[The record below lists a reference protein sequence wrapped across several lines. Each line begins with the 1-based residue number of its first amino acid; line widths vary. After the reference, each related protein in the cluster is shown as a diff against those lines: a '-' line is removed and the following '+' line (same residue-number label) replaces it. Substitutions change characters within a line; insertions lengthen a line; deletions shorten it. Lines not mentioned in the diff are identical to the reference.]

1 MTGGTSVESPGKAAK
16 NEKANVSSAKEDD
29 SRPKR
34 KHHAPTEPV
43 KGENSDAELDDD
55 ANTAPQSLKVKTPKG
70 HQSMYQSS
78 RLMGKN
84 RALTPLDE
92 PAKGEDSGTALYGAN
107 SPPQTPKVK
116 VPKRNQSMSLMKHE
130 NGDR

>member
-1 MTGGTSVESPGKAAK
+1 MYQSSRLKGK
-16 NEKANVSSAKEDD
+16 NHVLTLQD
-29 SRPKR
+29 
-34 KHHAPTEPV
+34 EP
-43 KGENSDAELDDD
+43 KGENSGTDLDS
-55 ANTAPQSLKVKTPKG
+55 ANTPPQTPKVKTAKG
-70 HQSMYQSS
+70 RQSMSQSS

-116 VPKRNQSMSLMKHE
+116 VPKGNQSMSLTKHE